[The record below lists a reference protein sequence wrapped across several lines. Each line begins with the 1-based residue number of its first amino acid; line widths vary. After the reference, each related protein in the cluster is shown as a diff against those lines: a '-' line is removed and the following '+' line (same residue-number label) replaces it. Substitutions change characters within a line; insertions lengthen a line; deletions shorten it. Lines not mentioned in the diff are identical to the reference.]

1 MLAGSRGIRYEAAM
15 LRGIGRC
22 ARRIF
27 DLRSAG
33 AQAQCVRHR
42 AGRPSRSVGLALLC
56 ASILI
61 ATQLFPSAA
70 SATTEDVGVLAT
82 EAVEDAVVVGILI
95 PEDVSRYQ
103 RIFDLQENGNW
114 KAADKE
120 IAELDDRI
128 LMGHVLY
135 QRYLHP
141 TKYRSKF
148 KELAAWMKQYA
159 DHPGAYRIYRLA
171 RKRKPVRTRAPQ
183 PPIRPNAK
191 GTVETV
197 SVESGKYVPPRK
209 RGRALRREVRRQQA
223 HIRGHIRH
231 RRLSDAIKHLK
242 SRKYRDLLDE
252 TEIAI
257 LYAQIAKAYFQLG
270 HHERAFELASQN
282 APRART
288 YEPVVDMYAG
298 LAAWRLDR
306 KSDAAAHFG
315 ALADSRTASDREA
328 TSGAFWAARV
338 HLVDRSP
345 EKVTHYLRMAATQ
358 PRTFYGQL
366 ARRLLGDNGP
376 PAWNAPVL
384 FPSDYARLKDSPYVR
399 RAVALSQIG
408 RLYLAERELRSAFV
422 AAPGNA
428 RKSML
433 ALAVRLGLPG
443 AELRLARSILASDGD
458 AYDRALYPV
467 PPWEPEGGF
476 QIDRAVLFALMR
488 QESGFNSRAKSGA
501 GARGLMQLMPRTASF
516 MARDRSLR
524 GRNKQ
529 KLFAPE
535 YNVHLGQKYV
545 VHLMT
550 QHDYLDNLVMVV
562 AAYNGGPGN
571 VKKWQRRIKE
581 SEDPLMFIERL
592 PSRENREFVRR
603 VFTNMWIYRSRLDQ
617 PAPSLDALAEGRWPE
632 YHALDS
638 RVDTAQNK
646 EIDGNVLQD

>member
-1 MLAGSRGIRYEAAM
+1 
-15 LRGIGRC
+15 
-22 ARRIF
+22 
-27 DLRSAG
+27 
-33 AQAQCVRHR
+33 
-42 AGRPSRSVGLALLC
+42 
-56 ASILI
+56 
-61 ATQLFPSAA
+61 
-70 SATTEDVGVLAT
+70 
-82 EAVEDAVVVGILI
+82 
-95 PEDVSRYQ
+95 
-103 RIFDLQENGNW
+103 
-114 KAADKE
+114 
-120 IAELDDRI
+120 
-128 LMGHVLY
+128 
-135 QRYLHP
+135 
-141 TKYRSKF
+141 
-148 KELAAWMKQYA
+148 
-159 DHPGAYRIYRLA
+159 
-171 RKRKPVRTRAPQ
+171 
-183 PPIRPNAK
+183 
-191 GTVETV
+191 
-197 SVESGKYVPPRK
+197 
-209 RGRALRREVRRQQA
+209 
-223 HIRGHIRH
+223 
-231 RRLSDAIKHLK
+231 
-242 SRKYRDLLDE
+242 
-252 TEIAI
+252 
-257 LYAQIAKAYFQLG
+257 
-270 HHERAFELASQN
+270 
-282 APRART
+282 
-288 YEPVVDMYAG
+288 
-298 LAAWRLDR
+298 
-306 KSDAAAHFG
+306 
-315 ALADSRTASDREA
+315 
-328 TSGAFWAARV
+328 
-338 HLVDRSP
+338 
-345 EKVTHYLRMAATQ
+345 MAATQ

-581 SEDPLMFIERL
+581 SEEPADVHRAPAFT
-592 PSRENREFVRR
+592 REQGIRAARIHQHVDIP
-603 VFTNMWIYRSRLDQ
+603 VTPRST
-617 PAPSLDALAEGRWPE
+617 APSLDALAEGRWPE